1 MCDSGLNFLT
11 MEMNMTD
18 ENTEFNRAAFDL
30 TTALQPVRRAWR
42 QAAVEAIRDDDISV
56 SLAAVVLMIYRIG
69 PMAQQ
74 KHIALEVGINAAAL
88 VRMLDKGEE
97 SGLLVRADNPEDRRS
112 KIISLL
118 PAGKTLAIRM
128 EEKLTRLRRRLF
140 DGVPPDQIN
149 TAARVLRLLEERCQA
164 FLVQD

>member
-1 MCDSGLNFLT
+1 
-11 MEMNMTD
+11 
-18 ENTEFNRAAFDL
+18 
-30 TTALQPVRRAWR
+30 
-42 QAAVEAIRDDDISV
+42 
-56 SLAAVVLMIYRIG
+56 MIYRIG

-128 EEKLTRLRRRLF
+128 EEKLTRLRCRLF